1 MRAPG
6 RPLCSRAHG
15 YSEVSQ
21 VDLARDKQAANSP
34 THTIPDTGQHPS
46 QLVMSLPLYM
56 HMYLVRYSHSVTC
69 MQALCTHA
77 YMLHFKNYIW
87 APLGHLVGQPRPVWP
102 AAKTVSSPPR
112 RETPLWPK
120 CVKRKHIHGMLPRNV
135 VGGLGTVLMVRKY
148 TGRETQ
154 RCTCTRTCIG
164 EKSNC
169 DYIHNYNNIMIIS
182 YPLTSFQLVACAY
195 FLQVC

>member
-1 MRAPG
+1 MRCQRHVCTSAHGVRAPG

-15 YSEVSQ
+15 YSEASQ

-56 HMYLVRYSHSVTC
+56 HMYIVRYSHSVTC

-77 YMLHFKNYIW
+77 YMLHFKKYIW

-102 AAKTVSSPPR
+102 AAKTVSSPQR
-112 RETPLWPK
+112 GETPLWPK
-120 CVKRKHIHGMLPRNV
+120 CVKRKHTWHATQECGWWPRDSAN
-135 VGGLGTVLMVRKY
+135 
-148 TGRETQ
+148 
-154 RCTCTRTCIG
+154 G
-164 EKSNC
+164 EKVHWER
-169 DYIHNYNNIMIIS
+169 DTEVYMYKYM
-182 YPLTSFQLVACAY
+182 YW
-195 FLQVC
+195 